1 MNIYETLN
9 EHQSPCRGIITTVFQ
24 MINREEKEM
33 HVSIFKRRIHSDQ
46 LTFYVEQTMMKER
59 ERYKH

>member
-1 MNIYETLN
+1 MNIYGTLN
-9 EHQSPCRGIITTVFQ
+9 EHQSCCRGIITTVFQ

-46 LTFYVEQTMMKER
+46 LTFYVEERMMKER
-59 ERYKH
+59 ERYKY